1 MYLVIKMINVV
12 GLGSTSFKD
21 LTLEAVKIMKNG
33 NKNFLRTERH
43 DSLSFFKENNI
54 NYESFDY
61 LYDEMKSFEEVY
73 SKIVEILIEKSKNE
87 DINYF
92 VPGTPLVAE
101 KTVKM
106 LIEKNIDIK
115 IINGISFIEPVLASV
130 GRDAVDGLLF
140 LDSDANKFDFDTRR
154 DTLITQVYNK
164 RIASDLS
171 LSLQEIY
178 DEEDL
183 AFVITNAGLDDE
195 ILRKVKIYELPRLD
209 DYNHQSCIYIPWA
222 KGKNLNIIL
231 NEISSII
238 QEKDLYLDGGNFEK
252 IKDEII
258 EKAKSLS
265 IDDEDEKDIL
275 ALSLFLLLLKDN
287 DGLIDLRQIFEEIYK
302 KLDKIAIFLK

>member
-1 MYLVIKMINVV
+1 MINVV
-12 GLGSTSFKD
+12 GLGSTSAKD

-33 NKNFLRTERH
+33 NKNFLRTDRH

-54 NYESFDY
+54 KYKSFDY
-61 LYDEMKSFEEVY
+61 LYDEMDSFDKVY
-73 SKIVEILIEKSKNE
+73 SKVVEILIEESKNK

-106 LIEKNIDIK
+106 LIEKKIDIN
-115 IINGISFIEPVLASV
+115 IINGISFIEPVLAAV

-154 DTLITQVYNK
+154 DTIITQVYNK

-171 LSLQEIY
+171 LELQEIY

-183 AFVITNAGLDDE
+183 AYVITNAGIEDE
-195 ILRKVKIYELPRLD
+195 IVREIKIYELPRLD
-209 DYNHQSCIYIPWA
+209 DYNHQSCVYIPRS

-231 NEISSII
+231 NKMSSII
-238 QEKDLYLDGGNFEK
+238 NEEDLYLDEANLNN
-252 IKDEII
+252 IKNEII
-258 EKAKSLS
+258 KKSNS
-265 IDDEDEKDIL
+265 ISMDYENEENIL
-275 ALSLFLLLLKDN
+275 ALSLLLILLKSN
-287 DGLIDLRQIFEEIYK
+287 DGLIDLRQIYNKIYK
-302 KLDKIAIFLK
+302 RLDKIADFFK

>member
-1 MYLVIKMINVV
+1 MINVV
-12 GLGSTSFKD
+12 GLGSTSAKD

-33 NKNFLRTERH
+33 NKNFLRTDRH

-54 NYESFDY
+54 KYKSFDY
-61 LYDEMKSFEEVY
+61 LYDEMDSFDKVY
-73 SKIVEILIEKSKNE
+73 SKVVEILIEESKNK

-106 LIEKNIDIK
+106 LIEKKIDIN
-115 IINGISFIEPVLASV
+115 IINGISFIEPVLAAV

-154 DTLITQVYNK
+154 DTIITQVYNK

-171 LSLQEIY
+171 LELQEIY

-183 AFVITNAGLDDE
+183 AYVITNAGIKDE
-195 ILRKVKIYELPRLD
+195 IVREIKIYELPRLD
-209 DYNHQSCIYIPWA
+209 DYNHQSCVYIPRS

-231 NEISSII
+231 NKMSSII
-238 QEKDLYLDGGNFEK
+238 NEEDLYLDEANLK
-252 IKDEII
+252 NIKNEII
-258 EKAKSLS
+258 KKSNS
-265 IDDEDEKDIL
+265 ISMDYENEENIL
-275 ALSLFLLLLKDN
+275 ALSLLLILLKSN
-287 DGLIDLRQIFEEIYK
+287 DGLIDLRQIYNKIYK
-302 KLDKIAIFLK
+302 RLDKIADFFK

>member
-1 MYLVIKMINVV
+1 MINVV
-12 GLGSTSFKD
+12 GLGSTSAKD

-43 DSLSFFKENNI
+43 DSLSFFEENKI

-61 LYDEMKSFEEVY
+61 LYDEMESFDEVY
-73 SKIVEILIEKSKNE
+73 NKIVEILIEKSKEE

-101 KTVKM
+101 KTVKF
-106 LIEKNIDIK
+106 LIEREVEINIV
-115 IINGISFIEPVLASV
+115 NGISFIEPVLAAV

-140 LDSDANKFDFDTRR
+140 LDSDADKFDFDTRR

-171 LSLQEIY
+171 LLLQEVY

-183 AFVITNAGLDDE
+183 AYVITNAGLPDE
-195 ILRKVKIYELPRLD
+195 ILREVKIYELPRLD
-209 DYNHQSCIYIPWA
+209 DYNHQSCVYIPRSR
-222 KGKNLNIIL
+222 GKNLNMIL
-231 NEISSII
+231 NKISSII
-238 QEKDLYLDGGNFEK
+238 SEKDIYLDDENFESIKKEILEKSKEVSMDYEEEKDL
-252 IKDEII
+252 
-258 EKAKSLS
+258 LS
-265 IDDEDEKDIL
+265 F
-275 ALSLFLLLLKDN
+275 LFFLILLKDR
-287 DGLIDLRQIFEEIYK
+287 DGLIDLRQIYEEIYK

>member
-1 MYLVIKMINVV
+1 MVIKMINVV
-12 GLGSTSFKD
+12 GLGSTSAKD
-21 LTLEAVKIMKNG
+21 LTLEAVKIMENG

-43 DSLSFFKENNI
+43 EALSFFEENKI

-61 LYDEMKSFEEVY
+61 LYDEMKSFDEVY
-73 SKIVEILIEKSKNE
+73 NKIVEILIEKSKDE

-101 KTVKM
+101 KTVKL
-106 LIEKNIDIK
+106 LIEKAIKIK
-115 IINGISFIEPVLASV
+115 IINGISFIEPVLAAV

-140 LDSDANKFDFDTRR
+140 LDSDADKFDFDTRR

-183 AFVITNAGLDDE
+183 CYVITNAGLDDE
-195 ILRKVKIYELPRLD
+195 IVRKVKIYELPRLD
-209 DYNHQSCIYIPWA
+209 DYNHQSCIYIP
-222 KGKNLNIIL
+222 KSSGKNLNMIL
-231 NEISSII
+231 NKISSII
-238 QEKDLYLDGGNFEK
+238 NEKDIYLDGENLEN
-252 IKDEII
+252 IKNQLLEYS
-258 EKAKSLS
+258 ES
-265 IDDEDEKDIL
+265 ISMDYEREKDIL
-275 ALSLFLLLLKDN
+275 ALSLFLILLKDN

-302 KLDKIAIFLK
+302 KLDKIAIFFK

>member
-1 MYLVIKMINVV
+1 MINVV
-12 GLGSTSFKD
+12 GLGSTSAKD

-43 DSLSFFKENNI
+43 DSLSFFEENKI

-61 LYDEMKSFEEVY
+61 LYDEMESFDEVY
-73 SKIVEILIEKSKNE
+73 NKIVEILIEKSKDQ

-101 KTVKM
+101 KTVKF
-106 LIEKNIDIK
+106 LIEREVEINIV
-115 IINGISFIEPVLASV
+115 NGISFIEPVLAAV

-140 LDSDANKFDFDTRR
+140 LDSDADKFDFDTRR

-171 LSLQEIY
+171 LLLQEVY

-183 AFVITNAGLDDE
+183 AYVITNAGLPEE
-195 ILRKVKIYELPRLD
+195 ILREVKIYELPRLD
-209 DYNHQSCIYIPWA
+209 DYNHQSCVYIPRSY
-222 KGKNLNIIL
+222 GKNFNMIL
-231 NEISSII
+231 NKISSII
-238 QEKDLYLDGGNFEK
+238 SEKDIFLDDENFESIKKEILEKSKSISMDYEEEKDL
-252 IKDEII
+252 
-258 EKAKSLS
+258 
-265 IDDEDEKDIL
+265 
-275 ALSLFLLLLKDN
+275 LSLLFFLILLKDR
-287 DGLIDLRQIFEEIYK
+287 DGLIDLRQIYEEIYK

>member
-1 MYLVIKMINVV
+1 MINVV
-12 GLGSTSFKD
+12 GLGSTSAKD

-43 DSLSFFKENNI
+43 DSLSFFEENKI

-61 LYDEMKSFEEVY
+61 LYDEMESFDEVY
-73 SKIVEILIEKSKNE
+73 NKIVEILIEKSKEE

-101 KTVKM
+101 KTVKF
-106 LIEKNIDIK
+106 LIEREVEINIV
-115 IINGISFIEPVLASV
+115 NGISFIEPVLAAV

-140 LDSDANKFDFDTRR
+140 LDSDADKFDFDTRR

-171 LSLQEIY
+171 LLLQEVY

-183 AFVITNAGLDDE
+183 AYVITNAGLHDE
-195 ILRKVKIYELPRLD
+195 ILREVKIYELPRLD
-209 DYNHQSCIYIPWA
+209 DYNHQSCVYIPRSR
-222 KGKNLNIIL
+222 GKNLNMIL
-231 NEISSII
+231 NKISSII
-238 QEKDLYLDGGNFEK
+238 SEKDIYLDDENFES
-252 IKDEII
+252 IKKEII
-258 EKAKSLS
+258 EKSKSIS
-265 IDDEDEKDIL
+265 MDYEEEKDL
-275 ALSLFLLLLKDN
+275 LSLLFFLILLKDR
-287 DGLIDLRQIFEEIYK
+287 DGLIDLRQIYEEIYK

>member
-1 MYLVIKMINVV
+1 MVIKMINVV
-12 GLGSTSFKD
+12 GLGSTSAKD
-21 LTLEAVKIMKNG
+21 LTLEAVKIMGNG

-43 DSLSFFKENNI
+43 EALSFFEENKI

-61 LYDEMKSFEEVY
+61 LYDEMKSFDEVY
-73 SKIVEILIEKSKNE
+73 NKIVEILIEKSKDE

-101 KTVKM
+101 KTVKL
-106 LIEKNIDIK
+106 LIEKAIKIK
-115 IINGISFIEPVLASV
+115 IINGISFIEPVLAAV

-140 LDSDANKFDFDTRR
+140 LDSDADKFDFDTRR

-171 LSLQEIY
+171 LLLQEIY

-183 AFVITNAGLDDE
+183 CYVITNAGLDDE
-195 ILRKVKIYELPRLD
+195 IVRKVKIYELPRID
-209 DYNHQSCIYIPWA
+209 DYNHQSCIYIP
-222 KGKNLNIIL
+222 KSSGKNLNMIL
-231 NEISSII
+231 NKISSII
-238 QEKDLYLDGGNFEK
+238 NEKDIYLDDENLEN
-252 IKDEII
+252 IKNQLLEYS
-258 EKAKSLS
+258 ES
-265 IDDEDEKDIL
+265 ISMDYEREKDIL
-275 ALSLFLLLLKDN
+275 ALSLFLILLKDN

>member
-1 MYLVIKMINVV
+1 MINVV
-12 GLGSTSFKD
+12 GLGSTSAKD

-43 DSLSFFKENNI
+43 DSLSFFEENKI

-61 LYDEMKSFEEVY
+61 LYDEMESFDEVY
-73 SKIVEILIEKSKNE
+73 NKIVEILIEKSKEE

-101 KTVKM
+101 KTVKF
-106 LIEKNIDIK
+106 LIEREVEINIV
-115 IINGISFIEPVLASV
+115 NGISFIEPVLAAV

-140 LDSDANKFDFDTRR
+140 LDSDADKFDFDTRR

-171 LSLQEIY
+171 LLLQEVY

-183 AFVITNAGLDDE
+183 AYVITNAGLPDE
-195 ILRKVKIYELPRLD
+195 ILREVKIYELPRLD
-209 DYNHQSCIYIPWA
+209 DYNHQSCVYIPRSR
-222 KGKNLNIIL
+222 GKNLNMIL
-231 NEISSII
+231 NKISSII
-238 QEKDLYLDGGNFEK
+238 SEKDIYLDDENFESIKKEILEKSKEVSMDYEEEKDL
-252 IKDEII
+252 
-258 EKAKSLS
+258 
-265 IDDEDEKDIL
+265 
-275 ALSLFLLLLKDN
+275 LSLLFFLILLKDR
-287 DGLIDLRQIFEEIYK
+287 DGLIDLRQIYEEIYK

>member
-1 MYLVIKMINVV
+1 MINVV
-12 GLGSTSFKD
+12 GLGSTSAKD

-43 DSLSFFKENNI
+43 DSLSFFEENKI

-61 LYDEMKSFEEVY
+61 LYDEMESFDEVY
-73 SKIVEILIEKSKNE
+73 NKIVEILIEKSKEE

-101 KTVKM
+101 KTVKF
-106 LIEKNIDIK
+106 LIEREVEINIV
-115 IINGISFIEPVLASV
+115 NGISFIEPVLAAV

-140 LDSDANKFDFDTRR
+140 LDSDADKFDFDTRR

-171 LSLQEIY
+171 LLLQEVY

-183 AFVITNAGLDDE
+183 AYVITNAGLPEE
-195 ILRKVKIYELPRLD
+195 ILREVKIYELPRLD
-209 DYNHQSCIYIPWA
+209 DYNHQSCVYIPRSQ
-222 KGKNLNIIL
+222 GKNLNMIL
-231 NEISSII
+231 NKISSII
-238 QEKDLYLDGGNFEK
+238 SENDIYLDDENFES
-252 IKDEII
+252 IKKEII
-258 EKAKSLS
+258 EKSKSIS
-265 IDDEDEKDIL
+265 MYYEEEKDL
-275 ALSLFLLLLKDN
+275 LSLLFFLILLKDR
-287 DGLIDLRQIFEEIYK
+287 DGLIDLRQIYEEIYK

>member
-1 MYLVIKMINVV
+1 MVIKMINVV
-12 GLGSTSFKD
+12 GLGSTSAKD

-43 DSLSFFKENNI
+43 EALSFFEDNNI
-54 NYESFDY
+54 NFESFDY
-61 LYDEMKSFEEVY
+61 LYDEMKSFDAVY
-73 SKIVEILIEKSKNE
+73 NKIVELLIEESKDK

-101 KTVKM
+101 KTVKL
-106 LIEKNIDIK
+106 LIEKAIKIK
-115 IINGISFIEPVLASV
+115 IINGISFIEPVLAAV

-171 LSLQEIY
+171 LELQEIY
-178 DEEDL
+178 DEKDK
-183 AFVITNAGLDDE
+183 AYVITNAGIDDE
-195 ILRKVKIYELPRLD
+195 IVREVEIYELSRLG
-209 DYNHQSCIYIPWA
+209 DYNHQSCVYVPRT
-222 KGKNLNIIL
+222 KGKNINIIL
-231 NEISSII
+231 NKISKLIENEDFYLDEDLFKKIKNEISRKS
-238 QEKDLYLDGGNFEK
+238 EELSMDYD
-252 IKDEII
+252 DEID
-258 EKAKSLS
+258 L
-265 IDDEDEKDIL
+265 L
-275 ALSLFLLLLKDN
+275 ALSFFLILIKDN

>member
-1 MYLVIKMINVV
+1 
-12 GLGSTSFKD
+12 
-21 LTLEAVKIMKNG
+21 
-33 NKNFLRTERH
+33 
-43 DSLSFFKENNI
+43 
-54 NYESFDY
+54 

-106 LIEKNIDIK
+106 LIEKNIEIK

-209 DYNHQSCIYIPWA
+209 DYNHQSCIYIPRA

-238 QEKDLYLDGGNFEK
+238 KEKDLYLDEENFEE
-252 IKDEII
+252 IKEEIL

-265 IDDEDEKDIL
+265 IDDEDEKDLL

>member
-1 MYLVIKMINVV
+1 MINVV
-12 GLGSTSFKD
+12 GLGSTSAKD

-43 DSLSFFKENNI
+43 EALSFFEENKI

-61 LYDEMKSFEEVY
+61 LYDEMESFDEVY
-73 SKIVEILIEKSKNE
+73 NKIVEILIEKSKNE

-101 KTVKM
+101 KTVKF
-106 LIEKNIDIK
+106 LIEREAEINIV
-115 IINGISFIEPVLASV
+115 NGISFIEPVLAAV

-140 LDSDANKFDFDTRR
+140 LDSDADKFDFDTRR

-171 LSLQEIY
+171 LLLQEVY

-183 AFVITNAGLDDE
+183 AYVITNAGLPDE
-195 ILRKVKIYELPRLD
+195 ILREVKIYELPRLD
-209 DYNHQSCIYIPWA
+209 DYNHQSCVYIPRSQ
-222 KGKNLNIIL
+222 GKNLNMIL
-231 NEISSII
+231 NKISSII
-238 QEKDLYLDGGNFEK
+238 SEKDIYLDEENFESIKKEILEKSKEVSMDYEEEKDL
-252 IKDEII
+252 
-258 EKAKSLS
+258 
-265 IDDEDEKDIL
+265 
-275 ALSLFLLLLKDN
+275 LSLIFFLILLKDR
-287 DGLIDLRQIFEEIYK
+287 DGLIDLRQIYEEIYK

>member
-1 MYLVIKMINVV
+1 MINVV
-12 GLGSTSFKD
+12 GIGSTSAKD

-43 DSLSFFKENNI
+43 EALSFFKENKI

-61 LYDEMKSFEEVY
+61 LYDEMESFDEVY
-73 SKIVEILIEKSKNE
+73 NKIVEILIEKSKEE

-101 KTVKM
+101 KTVKF
-106 LIEKNIDIK
+106 LIEREVEINIV
-115 IINGISFIEPVLASV
+115 NGISFIEPVLAAV

-140 LDSDANKFDFDTRR
+140 LDSDADKFDFDTRR

-171 LSLQEIY
+171 LLLQEVY

-183 AFVITNAGLDDE
+183 AYVITNAGLHDE
-195 ILRKVKIYELPRLD
+195 ILREVKIYELPRLD
-209 DYNHQSCIYIPWA
+209 DYNHQSCVYIPRSR
-222 KGKNLNIIL
+222 GKNLNMIL
-231 NEISSII
+231 NKISSII
-238 QEKDLYLDGGNFEK
+238 SEKDIYLDDENFES
-252 IKDEII
+252 IKKEII
-258 EKAKSLS
+258 EKSKSIS
-265 IDDEDEKDIL
+265 MDYEEEKDL
-275 ALSLFLLLLKDN
+275 LSLLFFLILLKDR
-287 DGLIDLRQIFEEIYK
+287 DGLIDLRQIYEEIYK

>member
-1 MYLVIKMINVV
+1 MINVV

-54 NYESFDY
+54 NYQSFDY

-101 KTVKM
+101 KNVKM
-106 LIEKNIDIK
+106 LIEKNIEIK

-209 DYNHQSCIYIPWA
+209 DYNHQSCIYIPRA

-238 QEKDLYLDGGNFEK
+238 KEKDLYLDEENFEE
-252 IKDEII
+252 IKEEIL

-265 IDDEDEKDIL
+265 IDDEDEKDLL

>member
-1 MYLVIKMINVV
+1 MINVV
-12 GLGSTSFKD
+12 GLGSTSAKD

-43 DSLSFFKENNI
+43 DSLSFFDENKI

-61 LYDEMKSFEEVY
+61 LYDEMESFDEVY
-73 SKIVEILIEKSKNE
+73 NKIVEILIEKSKEE

-101 KTVKM
+101 KTVKF
-106 LIEKNIDIK
+106 LIEREVEINIV
-115 IINGISFIEPVLASV
+115 NGISFIEPVLAAV

-140 LDSDANKFDFDTRR
+140 LDSDADKFDFDTRR

-171 LSLQEIY
+171 LLLQEVY

-183 AFVITNAGLDDE
+183 AYVITNAGLPDE
-195 ILRKVKIYELPRLD
+195 ILREVKIYELPRLD
-209 DYNHQSCIYIPWA
+209 DYNHQSCVYIPRSR
-222 KGKNLNIIL
+222 GKNLNMIL
-231 NEISSII
+231 NKISSII
-238 QEKDLYLDGGNFEK
+238 SEKDIYLDDENFESIKKEILEKSKEVSMDYEEEKDL
-252 IKDEII
+252 
-258 EKAKSLS
+258 
-265 IDDEDEKDIL
+265 
-275 ALSLFLLLLKDN
+275 LSLLFFLILLKDR
-287 DGLIDLRQIFEEIYK
+287 DGLIDLRQIYEEIYK